1 MRTGFVWC
9 VQRRVSRG
17 KSSNGLDS
25 EKKGVTSVTSATNA
39 SSLAERTLIVSTN
52 SNTFAV
58 VGLSTPGPKS
68 TSVGLR
74 SLDESDDIRYWAWIS
89 NALVA
94 GVVAGMRVTF
104 DTVSFGKVA
113 TTYVDKAG
121 FVKELKFPKRQV
133 FWGGNATFD
142 APDAEVLPEQ
152 GEVIITDEARKF
164 ANNLLAKKAREQV
177 TPSEGDDLPF

>member
-1 MRTGFVWC
+1 M
-9 VQRRVSRG
+9 
-17 KSSNGLDS
+17 
-25 EKKGVTSVTSATNA
+25 
-39 SSLAERTLIVSTN
+39 STN

-58 VGLSTPGPKS
+58 VGLNAPGPKS

-121 FVKELKFPKRQV
+121 FVKDLKFPKRQV

-177 TPSEGDDLPF
+177 TPSDEGDDLPF

>member
-1 MRTGFVWC
+1 M
-9 VQRRVSRG
+9 
-17 KSSNGLDS
+17 
-25 EKKGVTSVTSATNA
+25 
-39 SSLAERTLIVSTN
+39 STN

-74 SLDESDDIRYWAWIS
+74 SLDAEDDIRYWAWIS

-104 DTVSFGKVA
+104 DQVSFGKVA

-121 FVKELKFPKRQV
+121 FVQELKFPKRQV

-142 APDAEVLPEQ
+142 APDAEALPTQ
-152 GEVIITDEARKF
+152 GKVVITEAARKF
-164 ANNLLAKKAREQV
+164 AENLQAKKVREAAI
-177 TPSEGDDLPF
+177 TETNEGFDEPF